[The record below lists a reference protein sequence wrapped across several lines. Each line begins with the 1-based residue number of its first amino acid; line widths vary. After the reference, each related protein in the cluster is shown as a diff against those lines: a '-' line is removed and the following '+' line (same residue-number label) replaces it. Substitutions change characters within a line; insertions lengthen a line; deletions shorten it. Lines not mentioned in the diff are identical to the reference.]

1 MTATE
6 SRGPDAASP
15 DSLERRIADGPRGG
29 AKTWYDVLE
38 VSLDV
43 SPVDLQKAY
52 ERALALVEGRSIG
65 GYLMLDPMAAE
76 SARAD
81 VEAAYA
87 VLGDPERRRAYLEL
101 LTGGADA
108 APASAPTS
116 AVPPTL
122 AQPPAPPTVHEAT
135 APVERTPDQPA
146 APIAGWSAEG
156 EAVAEEAAAEA
167 RAILGLPEGDPQA
180 DERRSSQLKFLAPEG
195 NADAPP
201 RTETPRPG
209 SIDIRF
215 AAPSTDSGPA
225 AAMPAEPQGGRT
237 PPSGIGTPP
246 LTTPGRGVSEVAA
259 LSATSTVSPTATMPA
274 PLPAVAPSV
283 SPGAPPSEVHRSS
296 ELPDEVTGGL
306 IKALREERGL
316 TVDDVSLQ
324 TKVRR
329 AVLQAIEEQ
338 DLPNLPARVY
348 LRGFLTQVGRVLKVD
363 RTRLA
368 EGYLKTIEKAQ
379 RG

>member
-6 SRGPDAASP
+6 SRGPDAP
-15 DSLERRIADGPRGG
+15 PTDSVERRIADGPRGG

-43 SPVDLQKAY
+43 SPADLQKAY
-52 ERALALVEGRSIG
+52 ERALALVDGRSIG
-65 GYLMLDPMAAE
+65 GYLMLDPTAAE

-87 VLGDPERRRAYLEL
+87 VLGDPERRRAYLER
-101 LTGGADA
+101 LTGSGEAPPPPAA
-108 APASAPTS
+108 APA
-116 AVPPTL
+116 PPAAT
-122 AQPPAPPTVHEAT
+122 PAPPAA
-135 APVERTPDQPA
+135 APALPAPA
-146 APIAGWSAEG
+146 APAVVAERAIDPIAGWSAEG
-156 EAVAEEAAAEA
+156 EPVADEAAAEA
-167 RAILGLPEGDPQA
+167 RAILGIPEGDPTA
-180 DERRSSQLKFLAPEG
+180 DDRRASQLKFLAPEG
-195 NADAPP
+195 NAEAPP

-209 SIDIRF
+209 TLDIRF
-215 AAPSTDSGPA
+215 EAPSTDSGPA
-225 AAMPAEPQGGRT
+225 APMPAAPPASTTAAPPAVT
-237 PPSGIGTPP
+237 P
-246 LTTPGRGVSEVAA
+246 
-259 LSATSTVSPTATMPA
+259 TSTAAAAPTAAVVATPSPPPA
-274 PLPAVAPSV
+274 SEPPMSSALPEDITGAVL
-283 SPGAPPSEVHRSS
+283 RS
-296 ELPDEVTGGL
+296 
-306 IKALREERGL
+306 LREERGL
-316 TVDDVSLQ
+316 SLEDVALQ

-368 EGYLKTIEKAQ
+368 EGYLKTIEKTQ